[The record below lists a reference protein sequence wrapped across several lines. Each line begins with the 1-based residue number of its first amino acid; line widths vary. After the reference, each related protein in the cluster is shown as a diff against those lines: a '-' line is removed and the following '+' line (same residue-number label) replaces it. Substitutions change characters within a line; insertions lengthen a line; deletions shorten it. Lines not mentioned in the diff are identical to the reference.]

1 MTSNGNTP
9 APFTL
14 SFIGDGSTTQLELM
28 NETDQPLKCVEILTV
43 FLKDEETSGAPSR
56 AHIRFEAVKYIRP
69 SEKAVMPHK
78 TLIDGK
84 LADPADDQL
93 ARLKAVAGE
102 NRPYVLDIS
111 WEDPEGK
118 TRFQRIPVGH

>member
-1 MTSNGNTP
+1 MTSNGQTP

-28 NETDQPLKCVEILTV
+28 NATDQPLRCVEILTV

-56 AHIRFEAVKYIRP
+56 AHIRFEAVKYIQPR
-69 SEKAVMPHK
+69 ERAVMPHK

-84 LADPADDQL
+84 LADPGDDQL
-93 ARLKAVAGE
+93 QRLKAVAGTT
-102 NRPYVLDIS
+102 RPYVLDIS